1 MTVKELTDS
10 LYACIMCK
18 HNCKQ
23 CAFSIYGAKYNCQHF
38 LIKAVEQKFEELVG
52 LLDDSVNHH
61 YYDTLEFYQE
71 ENDRL
76 RDKLDKIKEFVN
88 NQID

>member
-10 LYACIMCK
+10 LYSCIMCN

-23 CAFSIYGAKYNCQHF
+23 CAFAKYGAQHNCQYMLF
-38 LIKAVEQKFEELVG
+38 TSIRGKFDELTG

-71 ENDRL
+71 ENDKL
-76 RDKLDKIKEFVN
+76 RDKHDKIKEVLHESN
-88 NQID
+88 